1 MKYRNVKAVI
11 RFHKPSKTTD
21 PEKYFH
27 HVLMLYFPWR
37 EESDLIGPEGTY
49 ASKLH
54 DPLVRQTVNRNQTSF
69 EPYGETV
76 EEALEYIQDNPQYS
90 LYGERFDAFAEQENC
105 EIREELLNP
114 TSDNHS
120 HDNDDEILPELS
132 SGQNAQTTFPV
143 LSSFQPSQID
153 DDSLRSLVRSLNKN
167 QRDAYEIVLKWCRDK
182 VEGLNSG
189 KPYEAAPVH
198 VFITGGAGA
207 GKSHI
212 IKTIYQTAT
221 KIFRHGPEDP
231 DKPSILLLAPIGVVA
246 INIGGNTINSG
257 LAISK
262 NIFGE
267 HVGPL
272 SNERKSALRTKL
284 PNLKLIVIDEVSVV
298 SNLMLKYIHERLKE
312 NLLHT

>member
-1 MKYRNVKAVI
+1 MKCRKVKAVI
-11 RFHKPSKTTD
+11 RFHKPGKTTD

-69 EPYGETV
+69 EPYREAV
-76 EEALEYIQDNPQYS
+76 EEVLEYIQDNPQYS

-105 EIREELLNP
+105 EIHEELLNP

-120 HDNDDEILPELS
+120 HMNDDEILPELS

-153 DDSLRSLVRSLNKN
+153 DDSLRSLVKSLNKN
-167 QRDAYEIVLKWCRDK
+167 QRDAYEIVLKWCQDK
-182 VEGLNSG
+182 VKSLNSE
-189 KPYEAAPVH
+189 KPYETAPIH

-207 GKSHI
+207 GKSDI
-212 IKTIYQTAT
+212 IKTISTC
-221 KIFRHGPEDP
+221 H
-231 DKPSILLLAPIGVVA
+231 
-246 INIGGNTINSG
+246 
-257 LAISK
+257 
-262 NIFGE
+262 
-267 HVGPL
+267 
-272 SNERKSALRTKL
+272 
-284 PNLKLIVIDEVSVV
+284 
-298 SNLMLKYIHERLKE
+298 
-312 NLLHT
+312 